1 MAPIPTNDPCEE
13 FVVSN
18 EIASTVARHLD
29 SLSRVDSQ
37 CFEHDIMV
45 RNSWTFQVS
54 DDTAG
59 KLKVMTQAA
68 RMALYQDIDNTIKT
82 KYVEAL
88 RELNQDIEIVHI
100 KGYGPAR
107 RAKDQVAYDKDSKQF
122 FLNDIAAT
130 VLSDLGMRTVSNA

>member
-1 MAPIPTNDPCEE
+1 
-13 FVVSN
+13 VSN
-18 EIASTVARHLD
+18 QTGIRHLD
-29 SLSRVDSQ
+29 SLVRVDSQ

-54 DDTAG
+54 DDAAAKIG
-59 KLKVMTQAA
+59 VMTQAA

-88 RELNQDIEIVHI
+88 HELNKEIVVIHL
-100 KGYGPAR
+100 KGYGPLR
-107 RAKDQVAYDKDSKQF
+107 QAKEQVLNSKDSKEL
-122 FLNDIAAT
+122 FLADIAAN